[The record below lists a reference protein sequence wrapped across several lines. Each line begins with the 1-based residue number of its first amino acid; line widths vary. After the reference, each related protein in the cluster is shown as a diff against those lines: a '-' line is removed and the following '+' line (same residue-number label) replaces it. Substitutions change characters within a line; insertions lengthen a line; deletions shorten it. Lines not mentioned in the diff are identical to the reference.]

1 MKKLCSGIMALSIVL
16 TSVNFPARASEPDT
30 GAGMEAENFSE
41 ADSMD
46 EFQDS
51 VIELN
56 ESLELESDG
65 KYASRR
71 LIVLSDTDGFDTY
84 GAESVVSFDGI
95 YLLSYASEQDCSSA
109 FRNLSKDSGITSV
122 EVDGVLETG
131 ADTDSAGGKE
141 TVHQAVDTPLKTY
154 LDTLESTDEVRVVNQ
169 DGCATVMSEYL

>member
-41 ADSMD
+41 ADSLD
-46 EFQDS
+46 EFQDA
-51 VIELN
+51 VTDLN
-56 ESLELESDG
+56 EDLDLELDG

>member
-30 GAGMEAENFSE
+30 DAGMEVENFSE

-71 LIVLSDTDGFDTY
+71 LIVLSDTDGLK
-84 GAESVVSFDGI
+84 
-95 YLLSYASEQDCSSA
+95 YLLLLDFHTNIWCHA
-109 FRNLSKDSGITSV
+109 FGLFS
-122 EVDGVLETG
+122 L
-131 ADTDSAGGKE
+131 
-141 TVHQAVDTPLKTY
+141 HF
-154 LDTLESTDEVRVVNQ
+154 
-169 DGCATVMSEYL
+169 